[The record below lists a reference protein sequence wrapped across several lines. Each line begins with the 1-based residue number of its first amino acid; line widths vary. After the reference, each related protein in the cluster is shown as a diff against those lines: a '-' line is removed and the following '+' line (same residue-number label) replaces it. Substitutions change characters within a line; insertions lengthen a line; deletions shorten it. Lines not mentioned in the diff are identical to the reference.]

1 MRSLRSR
8 MVIGAAVVSLG
19 AGLLT
24 AAFIYWRL
32 GGWMTV
38 SAGTSVDDGSAQSV
52 PLTAQGV
59 GDGGPSLRQ
68 VRGSLLQ
75 EILPLV
81 IGMTGVF
88 LLLPIAASKWLL
100 RPIHELNCRLAAI
113 DAVQPRVDLDFPE
126 VDKEIREVIKHFRQ
140 ILSKLTDSLEDT
152 REYAAEVAHELR
164 TPLQIIRLKLETSQ
178 AKIDPILSEELQ
190 EEVHRLRHV
199 VEQVLLV
206 AKAGRG
212 RLTLQNSRFDATQLT
227 RDVIEDFQLLA
238 MAEERTLEL
247 VAIPTLYIEA
257 DRKYFRQ
264 VLHALLTNAL
274 THGEG
279 EIRVKL
285 REHRRKLRLFIG
297 NKVKMGPGSNDLS
310 LGLGLRVVKALLGTM
325 PCTCFRRYAGPTI
338 YGVLMDFSTVPPS
351 SSVSKRPPVSGH

>member
-8 MVIGAAVVSLG
+8 MVIGAAVISLG
-19 AGLLT
+19 TGLVT
-24 AAFIYWRL
+24 AAFVCGRL
-32 GGWMTV
+32 GGWM
-38 SAGTSVDDGSAQSV
+38 SGPAGTQVDENSAQSV
-52 PLTAQGV
+52 PLTSQGLV
-59 GDGGPSLRQ
+59 GSNLSVAK
-68 VRGSLLQ
+68 VRGSLLL
-75 EILPLV
+75 EVLPFVVGVSGVCLFLPLA
-81 IGMTGVF
+81 T
-88 LLLPIAASKWLL
+88 AKWLL
-100 RPIHELNCRLAAI
+100 APIHELNCRLAAVDVI
-113 DAVQPRVDLDFPE
+113 QPRVDLNFPE
-126 VDKEIREVIKHFRQ
+126 ADEEIEEVIKYFRQ
-140 ILSKLTDSLEDT
+140 ILGKLTVSLEDT

-212 RLTLQNSRFDATQLT
+212 RLTLQNSRFDASQLT

-238 MAEERTLEL
+238 TDVGRELDDDIRT
-247 VAIPTLYIEA
+247 TLYVEA

-279 EIRVKL
+279 KIRVRV

-297 NKVKMGPGSNDLS
+297 NKVKRGPGSNDLS

-325 PCTCFRRYAGPTI
+325 PCTCFRRFSGPTI
-338 YGVLMDFSTVPPS
+338 YGVLIDFSTVPPS
-351 SSVSKRPPVSGH
+351 PSVSKRPPAIGP

>member
-8 MVIGAAVVSLG
+8 MVFGAAVTTLST
-19 AGLLT
+19 GLLT
-24 AAFIYWRL
+24 AAFIYFRL
-32 GGWMTV
+32 GGWM
-38 SAGTSVDDGSAQSV
+38 SEPARAPVDGSSAQSV
-52 PLTAQGV
+52 QKASRDPVAEPLDSRRVRDSLILELVPFVV
-59 GDGGPSLRQ
+59 GLTVLGG
-68 VRGSLLQ
+68 
-75 EILPLV
+75 
-81 IGMTGVF
+81 F
-88 LLLPIAASKWLL
+88 LPIAASRWLL
-100 RPIHELNCRLAAI
+100 QPIHRLNGRLASI
-113 DAVQPRVDLDFPE
+113 DAAQPRVDLDFPE
-126 VDKEIREVIKHFRQ
+126 VDVEIQEIVEYFMQ
-140 ILSKLTDSLEDT
+140 ILSKLTISLEDT

-212 RLTLQNSRFDATQLT
+212 RLTLQTSRFDATQLT
-227 RDVIEDFQLLA
+227 SDVIEDFQLLA
-238 MAEERTLEL
+238 EEQQRKLTLVL
-247 VAIPTLYIEA
+247 GPSMLIEA

-279 EIRVKL
+279 EIRVKIV
-285 REHRRKLRLFIG
+285 EHRSRLRLFIG
-297 NKVKMGPGSNDLS
+297 NKVKLGPGSHNLS

-325 PCTCFRRYAGPTI
+325 PCVCFRRHSGPTI
-338 YGVLMDFSTVPPS
+338 YGVLIDFTAVPPAAPVARHP
-351 SSVSKRPPVSGH
+351 SVH